1 MKDKNRENIVSEE
14 NNVEN
19 FHFSRDYKLLTADHY
34 KNVFAKA
41 QRFGNHSFT
50 VLVRKNGLDHP
61 RLGMAISKK
70 NAKRAV
76 DRNRIKRIFRESFRI
91 NQHKLPCVDIIAM
104 SKPSALKLDKLE
116 MRKQIDRQWHFIRKK
131 FTSFETG

>member
-1 MKDKNRENIVSEE
+1 MGDESE
-14 NNVEN
+14 VEC
-19 FHFSRDYKLLTADHY
+19 FHFSRNSKLLTADHY

-50 VLVRKNGLDHP
+50 VLVRKNELDHP

-91 NQHKLPCVDIIAM
+91 NQHKLPSVDIIAM
-104 SKPSALKLDKLE
+104 SKPSALKLDNLE

-131 FTSFETG
+131 FASLETE

>member
-1 MKDKNRENIVSEE
+1 MSDET
-14 NNVEN
+14 NVEC
-19 FHFSRDYKLLTADHY
+19 FHFSRDLKLLTADHY

-50 VLVRKNGLDHP
+50 VLVRQNELDHP

-91 NQHKLPCVDIIAM
+91 NQHKFPSVDIIAM
-104 SKPSALKLDKLE
+104 SKPSALKLDNLE
-116 MRKQIDRQWHFIRKK
+116 MRKQIDRQWHFIRKR
-131 FTSFETG
+131 FASSETG